1 MRTVTFSNPEVAREV
16 NSKFV
21 PVWIN
26 RGPGFR
32 NTELDTERRI
42 FNDSE
47 EAYATRNI
55 CTFFM
60 TPDLQ
65 VAHYVAGYYAP
76 DLFGEAL
83 RFVGGLKR
91 TIDNPEAFRS
101 EHARFAKICR
111 DEFDAIQAASRPD
124 AGKKAWDPILRKYG
138 CYKYEAKHK
147 HGPGCLHFLGEAM
160 GYWARLHNQFASSGR
175 MPTFNDVRAN
185 YMF

>member
-26 RGPGFR
+26 RGPGFH
-32 NTELDTERRI
+32 NTEMDTERRI
-42 FNDSE
+42 FNESE

-60 TPDLQ
+60 TPDLK

-76 DLFGEAL
+76 DLFGETL
-83 RFVGGLKR
+83 RFVEKLQGTL
-91 TIDNPEAFRS
+91 DNPEAFRS
-101 EHARFAKICR
+101 EHARFSRICG
-111 DEFDAIQAASRPD
+111 DESDAIEEASQPD
-124 AGKKAWDPILRKYG
+124 AGKKAWEPILRKYG
-138 CYKYEAKHK
+138 CYKYEAKHH
-147 HGPGCLHFLGEAM
+147 HGPGCLHSLGEAM
-160 GYWARLHNQFASSGR
+160 DYWAKLHEHFASLHR
-175 MPTFNDVRAN
+175 MPTFDEVRKN